1 MGNCFAFLKD
11 YNKQNTVF
19 YNPNNI
25 PVTNVPI
32 GTPIYFDISNN
43 NTQHEISKNPNI
55 IVINQQPQYY
65 DNGLGGVNGF
75 LTGMLMGVI
84 LSDDCL

>member
-1 MGNCFAFLKD
+1 MGNCFGFLKE
-11 YNKQNTVF
+11 YNKS
-19 YNPNNI
+19 NNI

-43 NTQHEISKNPNI
+43 YYNNKQHELPRNPNI

-65 DNGLGGVNGF
+65 DNGLGAVNGF
-75 LTGMLMGVI
+75 FTGMLIGEI